1 MHDIRTITERHELVE
16 LARELKVR
24 DDWHEP
30 DEQDLT
36 ARVYG
41 NVFDNAMGPGF
52 EHAYGP
58 DKEFLEMF
66 VELRKN
72 HVPIA
77 QVSLATLFAWASQP
91 APSAP
96 DPGHLM
102 RAVRRDTLNAA
113 ADTLRK
119 MADER

>member
-1 MHDIRTITERHELVE
+1 MVLMAEIRTLSERYELVE

-36 ARVYG
+36 AKVYG

-58 DKEFLEMF
+58 PENEYLEMF

-77 QVSLATLFAWASQP
+77 QVSLATLFAWASQGTDET
-91 APSAP
+91 A
-96 DPGHLM
+96 
-102 RAVRRDTLNAA
+102 RAELRVSLRDTAA
-113 ADTLRK
+113 RLLELSDRA
-119 MADER
+119 